1 MLNHHNNRKFVK
13 TICIIITIFLTIL
26 IGILMY
32 MDYIQE
38 QERASYYRELNR
50 QQQEQ
55 EETEVASLDELEA
68 ND

>member
-50 QQQEQ
+50 QQQEIGR
-55 EETEVASLDELEA
+55 AHI
-68 ND
+68 